1 MGLNYEPAKSIVAR
15 AEQAAGVRPH
25 SRPPATSQL
34 VVHVVDAEQKAI
46 TVSRLRDVLDAT
58 PEAGED
64 DWACAILAQF
74 AFWEAHQAT
83 PPEGEAA

>member
-1 MGLNYEPAKSIVAR
+1 VGLNYEPAKSIVAR

-64 DWACAILAQF
+64 DWACAILAQL